1 MMGLASG
8 EAAGLLAAGDSAA
21 GDVAGELATGDSAV
35 GEVAVPAPAQSFG
48 PGMRYGS
55 LTSQ

>member
-1 MMGLASG
+1 MTGLASG
-8 EAAGLLAAGDSAA
+8 EL
-21 GDVAGELATGDSAV
+21 AGELGTGDSAV

-55 LTSQ
+55 WTSQ